1 MMTVERT
8 PRRWWLAAALAV
20 ALATG
25 GCATQ
30 ATTQPQASAQDD
42 VNDPLEPLNRYVFEV
57 NFFLDEFVLKPLA
70 WWYRAALPDP
80 VQNGVNNVLQNMR
93 TPWSFVNDLLQGETD
108 RAGTSAARFGINT
121 TLGVFGIFEVA
132 EGMGFPEHDE
142 DFGQTMAVWGVPE
155 GFYLVLPIFGP
166 SNPRDAI
173 GSVVDDYGDPFNL
186 YTRLRDSNTNFPLYR
201 GIGTGIDRRAR
212 NLESVDDLR
221 RTSVDFYAA
230 VRSLYRQNR
239 AKEISNG
246 RRAADAPLPAF
257 PSDDDDTGTAPK
269 QGTKQ

>member
-1 MMTVERT
+1 MKTVERT
-8 PRRWWLAAALAV
+8 PRRWWMAAALAV

-30 ATTQPQASAQDD
+30 GTTARPAAAVDD

-57 NFFLDEFVLKPLA
+57 NFFLDEFLLKPLA
-70 WWYRAALPDP
+70 WWYRIALPDQ

-121 TLGVFGIFEVA
+121 TLGVLGIFEVA

-142 DFGQTMAVWGVPE
+142 DFGQTLAVWGVPE

-186 YTRLRDSNTNFPLYR
+186 YARIRDFEHQFPALSQHR
-201 GIGTGIDRRAR
+201 HRHRSPGPQPGDRRR
-212 NLESVDDLR
+212 SQTDL
-221 RTSVDFYAA
+221 
-230 VRSLYRQNR
+230 
-239 AKEISNG
+239 G
-246 RRAADAPLPAF
+246 RFLCRGAQPLPPEPRQRDQQRPACRRCAVAGL
-257 PSDDDDTGTAPK
+257 PVRR
-269 QGTKQ
+269 

>member
-1 MMTVERT
+1 MMTAERA
-8 PRRWWLAAALAV
+8 PRRWRLAAALAV
-20 ALATG
+20 ALATSA
-25 GCATQ
+25 CATQ
-30 ATTQPQASAQDD
+30 GTAERAKPADE
-42 VNDPLEPLNRYVFEV
+42 VNDPLEPVNRYIFEV
-57 NFFLDEFVLKPLA
+57 NFFLDEFVLKPIA

-93 TPWSFVNDLLQGETD
+93 TPWSFANDLMQGETD
-108 RAGTSAARFGINT
+108 RAGISAARFGINT
-121 TLGVFGIFEVA
+121 TLGVLGIFEVA

-155 GFYLVLPIFGP
+155 GPYLVLPIFGP

-173 GSVVDDYGDPFNL
+173 GSVVDDYGDPVNL
-186 YTRLRDSNTNFPLYR
+186 YARIRDSNTNFPLYR

-239 AKEISNG
+239 AAAIRNG
-246 RRAADAPLPAF
+246 RQANDVPLPAF
-257 PSDDDDTGTAPK
+257 PDDDDNGTPPK
-269 QGTKQ
+269 